1 MQYVY
6 CAGIKHAVYLL
17 HWGEL
22 TMCLLRWGKTKSTLL
37 LHFPARWLA
46 LAVATFLMCASHR
59 LETAAEQ
66 QN

>member
-1 MQYVY
+1 
-6 CAGIKHAVYLL
+6 
-17 HWGEL
+17 
-22 TMCLLRWGKTKSTLL
+22 MCLLRWGKTQSTLL

-59 LETAAEQ
+59 LKTAAEQ